1 MDNALSFYL
10 EFITFWRRLFENFYY
25 KYNVY
30 FNDNG
35 SQMPFTVRV
44 ISTSLFQISL

>member
-10 EFITFWRRLFENFYY
+10 EFITFWRRLFKNFHH
-25 KYNVY
+25 KNNVY

-35 SQMPFTVRV
+35 SQMAFTVCDIHFPV
-44 ISTSLFQISL
+44 LN